1 MTGVTSLESMPGGA
15 RAEWRRWFLRPR
27 PTDDLRADVEY
38 GMALVY
44 LSIRGGTLALMVIGS
59 VAGLRETSAPVLYAM
74 VLLACGG
81 IAVLNGVAAIR
92 HRRVVGGAA
101 GAAEVAVT
109 IAALAVMPFLLDPW
123 LLLGTWAAWQSGFA
137 NTTVAAASVWIR
149 DVRRVLVVSVAIAA
163 VYVASMYAGGVRDHV
178 SIAANALVYL
188 VFGLSGALVATHL
201 RLTADRAMQYRS
213 LAVEAARHTELDR
226 YRVMVHDVTGILRL
240 LGDETTPPVVL
251 PALRQ
256 QARDEAVRLRTYL
269 SAPPPGSDDLGVHTL
284 GAAVA
289 GATSGFH
296 DLPLELSVE
305 LGADARLSE
314 GDALAL
320 QRALETV
327 LHNVR
332 RHAQATQVVVHA
344 DQKGEEWDIVVRDDG
359 VGFDLA
365 TTPLGFGLGSQVVE
379 GLGRRGMSV
388 RLSSAPGRGT
398 AVTVTGTESG
408 NDKRPGR

>member
-1 MTGVTSLESMPGGA
+1 MKSVPRSAL
-15 RAEWRRWFLRPR
+15 AEWRSRFLRPR

-44 LSIRGGTLALMVIGS
+44 LSIRGGTVVLMIIGS
-59 VAGLRETSAPVLYAM
+59 VNGLRETSAPAPYAM
-74 VLLACGG
+74 VLLACAGVVG
-81 IAVLNGVAAIR
+81 INGIAAIR
-92 HRRVVGGAA
+92 HSRVVGGAA
-101 GAAEVAVT
+101 GAADVAVT
-109 IAALAVMPFLLDPW
+109 MMALSAIPFLLDPR

-137 NTTVAAASVWIR
+137 DTTVAAAAVWIR
-149 DVRRVLVVSVAIAA
+149 DIRHVLTVSVAIAA
-163 VYVASMYAGGVRDHV
+163 VYVASMYAGGVRDDV
-178 SIAANALVYL
+178 SIAANALVYV

-201 RLTADRAMQYRS
+201 RLTADRAMQDRS
-213 LAVEAARHTELDR
+213 LAVEAARRTELDR

-256 QARDEAVRLRTYL
+256 QALNEAVRLRTYL
-269 SAPPPGSDDLGVHTL
+269 SAPPPGSDDVGVYTL
-284 GAAVA
+284 GAVVA
-289 GATSGFH
+289 GAASGFH

-332 RHAQATQVVVHA
+332 RHALATQVVIHA
-344 DQKGEEWDIVVRDDG
+344 DQHGEEWDIVVRDDG
-359 VGFDLA
+359 VGFNLA
-365 TTPLGFGLGSQVVE
+365 TTPLGFGLASQVVE
-379 GLGRRGMSV
+379 GLTRRGMRV
-388 RLSSAPGRGT
+388 HLSSGPGRGT
-398 AVTVTGTESG
+398 AVTVVGNESESG
-408 NDKRPGR
+408 EPSRR